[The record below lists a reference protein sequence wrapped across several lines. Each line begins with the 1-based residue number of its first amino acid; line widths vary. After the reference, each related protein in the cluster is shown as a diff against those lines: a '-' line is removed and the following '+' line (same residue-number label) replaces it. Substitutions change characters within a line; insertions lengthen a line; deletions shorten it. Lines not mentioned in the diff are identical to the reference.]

1 MTLIA
6 PHRLHQEKRSL
17 HSFRQWAH
25 YAKQR
30 QGFDRAAQKA
40 KINIKIMNAANGP
53 AIGKIASNLQSHTE

>member
-6 PHRLHQEKRSL
+6 SYRLHQEKRSL

-30 QGFDRAAQKA
+30 QGSDPATQKA
-40 KINIKIMNAANGP
+40 KIVIKIMNAANGP
-53 AIGKIASNLQSHTE
+53 AIGKIASNLPSHTE